1 MLENFITA
9 IVVIFDNINAGK
21 QESASKRLINN
32 SLIEKQFLAYY
43 IYRVWIKYRKLMES
57 VNTPTE
63 FKRILSYLE
72 IPLKYQ
78 DIYLTYPMANKMTIN
93 EKQLDLIILSI
104 LKQLNVA
111 FKIYG
116 QPGTTAK
123 PKNKDYTML
132 DKYTEGKTVENIIQD
147 IIQIKLL
154 LPNLSRPAN
163 VVNIWEGIDQFLID
177 LDVIDEISGKPTSS
191 NTNPATEIP
200 ESSFIQSQPVSS
212 NQQQVSSNMS
222 KVSSNQPQ
230 VSSNMPKNTMSSNKP
245 IPSSTNKQVPPAP
258 PQINKP
264 VNTTTT
270 SSNKSVQPPPQV
282 PASVNTTSSSGT
294 NTKKNNKKQNNFI
307 QPSTV

>member
-78 DIYLTYPMANKMTIN
+78 AIYLTYPMANKMTIN

-104 LKQLNVA
+104 LKQLNGA

-116 QPGTTAK
+116 QPGTTK

-177 LDVIDEISGKPTSS
+177 LDVIDEISGKMVSS
-191 NTNPATEIP
+191 NTNPATEMP
-200 ESSFIQSQPVSS
+200 ASSF
-212 NQQQVSSNMS
+212 
-222 KVSSNQPQ
+222 
-230 VSSNMPKNTMSSNKP
+230 MSSNLP
-245 IPSSTNKQVPPAP
+245 QASSNIPKMSSNLPPASSSTNKQVPPAP
-258 PQINKP
+258 PQTNKP
-264 VNTTTT
+264 VNKSTR
-270 SSNKSVQPPPQV
+270 SSINNKPPQAP
-282 PASVNTTSSSGT
+282 PAPVNTGSISSSS
-294 NTKKNNKKQNNFI
+294 NKKQNTS
-307 QPSTV
+307 QPSSV